1 MHLLTTASSPSEII
15 CLTPDLCCRLHR
27 FDAASA
33 AFVEHDCFAITL
45 PPDED
50 ASGRAEVVAA
60 ASVVDTGS
68 SVRELTVALRTHA
81 TASGGGFRYI
91 VGVLDLRAR
100 CFESL
105 LRCSVSA
112 EDAADGTEHA
122 LADGPVLYLLSKRA
136 SQRESMEVGSLLGLR
151 PPVNEGDEHGHVRST
166 GVVSVLC
173 MLSWSGQ
180 PEETFALC
188 LCEPDAGG
196 ARELVACGGA
206 PAHTDETLD
215 DPLPLIG
222 GWNAHQASV
231 GHRAPA
237 AAALAPTIVCAA
249 SQRLAVCGDDG
260 RAALVTQLWVGTSAA
275 MLHCC
280 GCDGQSTPL
289 ASLALS
295 HVPRRMEPVPMQ
307 HGQLDGLA
315 VLCASAGAVRSQLLL
330 LSRQGDVLR
339 TIDDVLGWH
348 AAAFLGGAL
357 PQLLVRRSAFGIYV
371 SCASGDV
378 AYATVCARAGM
389 AASVTSA
396 AAGGGEH
403 ESRVCHLRGYALVSP
418 YTTWAE
424 VGSEEGTGA
433 GAPAPTTAPLLVA
446 AAGGAPGAARRRQLR
461 SVAHA
466 LAGRLGAGLTA
477 LEKARSATVERRL
490 LREHAISLLRAQAAN
505 SSDACA
511 ETYEELLSW
520 RALACRTSPL
530 LAVQAAGE
538 SEAGVGAVDE
548 WSLARWS
555 ETAQLG
561 PLARSPTD
569 AAHGVRVTKAGP
581 PLASERERAR
591 SEFGRP
597 APPAGSAVDE
607 PVDGARSS
615 MARHRAPCRAPAV
628 SAARP
633 RVIGV
638 EHGFRQGHW
647 LLRVC
652 VRNDGQR
659 AAMQLSCALVH
670 PSLALQSEG
679 AELRKLPPAALVH
692 MTLAVRLSQILSPAD
707 LDVDLLLCWRA
718 ATTATA
724 VAAAATAA
732 AATPSAAFA
741 PTRWHHRIGTRVRL
755 RGGSLFDAALAPPP
769 SLLSRRGSSAV
780 LTLPPALQRS
790 VHLVLEAPVA
800 SAALIQLPHALTT
813 LLSLRPLYQ
822 IRNGPLAQLPGA
834 EPGAGGMGPCALAAP
849 STWLACSESHAL
861 SDGTGTGTEL
871 LVGLTAAGRCAEL
884 RLCVRGAA
892 HEAVL
897 ASVIGVLRAGLPSEL
912 RIEISMGAV
921 PTLDCL
927 RRASLALHAEL
938 AGAARACEEFLVVV
952 GGGGGSGGGGGGGGG
967 GGDVLTAG
975 AGLAQA
981 ARAAQHLACEIAT
994 LQSASDEL
1002 ASVVASLV

>member
-1 MHLLTTASSPSEII
+1 MHLLTTASTPSEII

-45 PPDED
+45 PLDEE

-60 ASVVDTGS
+60 ASVVDAGS

-81 TASGGGFRYI
+81 TASGVGFRYI

-122 LADGPVLYLLSKRA
+122 LSDGPALYLLSKLA

-188 LCEPDAGG
+188 LCEPNAGG

-206 PAHTDETLD
+206 PGH
-215 DPLPLIG
+215 
-222 GWNAHQASV
+222 HSSV
-231 GHRAPA
+231 EHRAPA
-237 AAALAPTIVCAA
+237 AAALASTIVCAA

-289 ASLALS
+289 SSLALS
-295 HVPRRMEPVPMQ
+295 HVPRRMELVPVQ
-307 HGQLDGLA
+307 HGQLDGMA

-389 AASVTSA
+389 AVSTTSA

-403 ESRVCHLRGYALVSP
+403 EARVSYLRGYALVSP
-418 YTTWAE
+418 YATWAE
-424 VGSEEGTGA
+424 VGSEEGTGT
-433 GAPAPTTAPLLVA
+433 GAPAPLLVP

-466 LAGRLGAGLTA
+466 LSGRLGAGLVA

-490 LREHAISLLRAQAAN
+490 LREHAISLLRAQAAK

-511 ETYEELLSW
+511 ETYEEQLLSW
-520 RALACRTSPL
+520 RALARRTSPL
-530 LAVQAAGE
+530 LAVQAASE
-538 SEAGVGAVDE
+538 SEAGVEVVDE
-548 WSLARWS
+548 WPLTRWC
-555 ETAQLG
+555 ETVQLG
-561 PLARSPTD
+561 PLARSPAGT
-569 AAHGVRVTKAGP
+569 AHGVRVAAAGP
-581 PLASERERAR
+581 PQASDRERAR
-591 SEFGRP
+591 VEFGRP
-597 APPAGSAVDE
+597 AQPAGEPVGE
-607 PVDGARSS
+607 PVDGAMSS
-615 MARHRAPCRAPAV
+615 MVRPRAPCRAPAE

-670 PSLALQSEG
+670 PSLALQSES

-692 MTLAVRLSQILSPAD
+692 VTLAVRLPQILSPAD
-707 LDVDLLLCWRA
+707 LDVDVLLCWRA
-718 ATTATA
+718 ASITTA

-732 AATPSAAFA
+732 AAATPSAAVA
-741 PTRWHHRIGTRVRL
+741 PIRWHHRIGTRVRL
-755 RGGSLFDAALAPPP
+755 RGGSLFAAALAPPP
-769 SLLSRRGSSAV
+769 SLLSRRGSSTV

-800 SAALIQLPHALTT
+800 SAALTQLPHALTA
-813 LLSLRPLYQ
+813 LLKLRPLYPT
-822 IRNGPLAQLPGA
+822 NGPLAQLPGA
-834 EPGAGGMGPCALAAP
+834 EPGAGGMGPFALAAP
-849 STWLACSESHAL
+849 STWLGLTWLACSESHAL

-897 ASVIGVLRAGLPSEL
+897 ASVIGVLRTGLPSEI

-938 AGAARACEEFLVVV
+938 AGSARACEEFFVVV
-952 GGGGGSGGGGGGGGG
+952 GGGGGGSGGGGGGGGG
-967 GGDVLTAG
+967 GDVLTAG
-975 AGLAQA
+975 TGLAQA
-981 ARAAQHLACEIAT
+981 ARAARHLACEIAM